1 MAPQREWFEKDYY
14 ATLGVSREASAKE
27 VTKAYRKLARSLHPD
42 ANPGDA
48 VAEARFKEVSAA
60 YGVVGDEDKRREYD
74 EVRARGP
81 MGGFGGAG
89 GFGPT
94 GGMGGQFDLG
104 DLFGGLFGQGDGRGG
119 HASRRGA
126 DLETRLTLSFEEAV
140 HGVTTTIS
148 LVSDAPCPTCSGS
161 GARPGTNPR
170 TCDACGGRGVQAEN
184 QGPFSFSRPCGQCG
198 GRGRMVDDP
207 CGACRGAGVERRPR
221 EVKVR
226 IPGGVEDAQRIRLK
240 GRGEPGR
247 GGPAGD
253 LFVVVSV
260 ALHGFFERRGAD
272 LTLTV
277 PITYPEAVLGAEVSV
292 PTLDD
297 GPVTLKVPAGTR
309 SGRTFRVKGR
319 GVSTRRRTGDLLVTV
334 EVHVPEATTDG
345 ERSAVEA
352 LADEMG
358 ASGGDIRSGLTG

>member
-27 VTKAYRKLARSLHPD
+27 VTKAYRKLARNLHPD

-81 MGGFGGAG
+81 VGGFGGAG
-89 GFGPT
+89 GFDPS

-104 DLFGGLFGQGDGRGG
+104 DLFGGLFGQGGGRGG

-148 LVSDAPCPTCSGS
+148 LASDASCQTCSGS

-184 QGPFSFSRPCGQCG
+184 QGPFSFSRPCGTCG
-198 GRGRMVDDP
+198 GSGRQIDDP
-207 CGACRGAGVERRPR
+207 CSTCGGTGAERRAR

-226 IPGGVEDAQRIRLK
+226 IPAGVEDDQRIRLK
-240 GRGEPGR
+240 GRGAPGR
-247 GGPAGD
+247 GGPEGD
-253 LFVVVSV
+253 LYIVVAVDPHPLFGRV
-260 ALHGFFERRGAD
+260 GRD
-272 LTLTV
+272 LTLSV
-277 PITYPEAVLGAEVSV
+277 PITFPEAVFGEEVAV
-292 PTLDD
+292 PTLQD
-297 GPVTLKVPAGTR
+297 GQVTLRIPAGTR
-309 SGRTFRVKGR
+309 SGMTFRVKGR
-319 GVSTRRRTGDLLVTV
+319 GIAGRSGRGDLLVTV
-334 EVHVPEATTDG
+334 DVVVPTDPGEAEREAIRLLAEATEGDPRNG
-345 ERSAVEA
+345 
-352 LADEMG
+352 L
-358 ASGGDIRSGLTG
+358 SG